1 MFILL
6 YTISKNGYS
15 IKSSSLINTRVN
27 GYAFINSY
35 FIKKVSKKL
44 PNIKLEP
51 LPTPYS
57 VRGFDSK

>member
-6 YTISKNGYS
+6 YTISKNRYN
-15 IKSSSLINTRVN
+15 IKSSSLINTRAN
-27 GYAFINSY
+27 GYTFINSY

-51 LPTPYS
+51 LLIPYS
-57 VRGFDSK
+57 IRGFNNK